1 MNATTNGDPTSDV
14 SLALEGYVAVVEIH
28 RPPANYFDAALL
40 SDIVGAITQAT
51 DLGARAAVLGSE
63 GKHFCAGLD
72 FGVSGQPDARSLTE
86 LYGVGRQL
94 LDSPIPVVAAVQGS
108 AVGGGLGLA
117 LACDFRV
124 AAPATRFSANFARL
138 GFHQGFGIS
147 ITLPHA
153 IGGQR
158 ALDLLTTG
166 RRVDGNEALQI
177 GLCDRLDEDP
187 RAGARALADELA
199 SSAPLAVAAIRATM
213 RRELLDAFASM
224 VAHERDEQ
232 LRLMASDDFAEGI
245 AASLAR
251 RSPDF
256 QGR

>member
-1 MNATTNGDPTSDV
+1 
-14 SLALEGYVAVVEIH
+14 
-28 RPPANYFDAALL
+28 
-40 SDIVGAITQAT
+40 
-51 DLGARAAVLGSE
+51 
-63 GKHFCAGLD
+63 
-72 FGVSGQPDARSLTE
+72 
-86 LYGVGRQL
+86 
-94 LDSPIPVVAAVQGS
+94 
-108 AVGGGLGLA
+108 

-124 AAPATRFSANFARL
+124 AASTSRFSANFARL

-147 ITLPHA
+147 ITLPHVV
-153 IGGQR
+153 GGQR

-213 RRELLDAFASM
+213 RRGLLDAFASM